1 MSRLAV
7 GPSAASAGRA
17 RAARRWFGS
26 VGALV
31 LLAAVGCADETED
44 APAQAES
51 AGSDDAATPASEGPS
66 VSATPLDTKL
76 DAPTVVLGAAD
87 GTLLIAER
95 AGTVRRVDPA
105 DPSQPKLVL
114 DVVADV
120 GDTSGEK
127 GLLGL
132 ALSPGEDELYASYTR
147 AEDGASV
154 VKIFPLGDDGI
165 AAASGRE
172 MLVVPQPFS
181 NHNGGNLVVD
191 ADGLLWFGLGDG
203 GDGGDPDGNGQNPA
217 TLLGSMLRVR
227 PTLNGDEPYEIP
239 DDNPFADGSTPDGA
253 PSNSAA
259 AAPEAWAFGLR
270 NPWRFTFDSATGD
283 LWIADVGQGEWEEI
297 NHVTADDGLGEG
309 ANFGWNRREGA
320 HPYSE
325 GPDPADEQDDL
336 VDPAFDYDHAGGRCS
351 VTGGVV
357 VRDSPGLPDLDGV
370 YLWADLCEGVL
381 HGLRTDG
388 DAAVTDLDLGAEVP
402 GITSFGTAADGQV
415 YAVSVGEGQLWRL
428 TQEG

>member
-1 MSRLAV
+1 M
-7 GPSAASAGRA
+7 
-17 RAARRWFGS
+17 
-26 VGALV
+26 
-31 LLAAVGCADETED
+31 LAAAGCANETED
-44 APAQAES
+44 APAQADS
-51 AGSDDAATPASEGPS
+51 AGSTPAPASSGP
-66 VSATPLDTKL
+66 VVTATALDVQL

-87 GTLLIAER
+87 GTLLVAER
-95 AGTVRRVDPA
+95 AGTVRRVDPD
-105 DPSQPKLVL
+105 DPPQSKLVL
-114 DVVADV
+114 DVTADV

-132 ALSPGEDELYASYTR
+132 ALSPDEGELYASYTR
-147 AEDGASV
+147 ADDGASV
-154 VKIFPLGDDGI
+154 VKIFPMGSDGI

-203 GDGGDPDGNGQNPA
+203 GASGDPNGNGQNPA

-227 PTLNGDEPYEIP
+227 PTLNGDEPYEVP
-239 DDNPFADGSTPDGA
+239 DDNPFADGTTPDGTK
-253 PSNSAA
+253 
-259 AAPEAWAFGLR
+259 AAPEAWAYGLR

-320 HPYSE
+320 HPYE
-325 GPDPADEQDDL
+325 DGPDPAAEPGDL
-336 VDPAFDYDHAGGRCS
+336 VDPVFDYDHSDGRCS

-381 HGLRTDG
+381 HGLRSD
-388 DAAVTDLDLGAEVP
+388 DAGGVTDLDLGAEVP
-402 GITSFGTAADGQV
+402 GITSFGTAADGEV
-415 YAVSVGEGQLWRL
+415 YAVSVDQNQLWRL
-428 TQEG
+428 TQDG